1 MCMKK
6 RIDITINTELLEKFK
21 EYCKHHNIKMSN
33 VIENLIAERLHLHFQ
48 GLHPEHKKHI
58 HEYTG

>member
-6 RIDITINTELLEKFK
+6 RIDITINAELLQQFK

-33 VIENLIAERLHLHFQ
+33 VIENLIAEKLYFQ
-48 GLHPEHKKHI
+48 DLHPEHKKHI